1 MAFKGVLPSD
11 LWDRY
16 DRDDG
21 YDRLMLDISIANE
34 INDLVAEAHAD
45 AKGKAGADTARGAV
59 ARRNQ
64 RRRERQ
70 TYLSNTDD
78 FFDSVEK
85 AGVPVREVG
94 GVDD

>member
-16 DRDDG
+16 DRKDG
-21 YDRLMLDISIANE
+21 FDRMTLDLEVANE
-34 INDLVAEAHAD
+34 MNTRINEATKQAGSKKPTAD
-45 AKGKAGADTARGAV
+45 DANAMV

-64 RRRERQ
+64 RRKE
-70 TYLSNTDD
+70 YLSNTDD
-78 FFDSVEK
+78 FFSTVEK

-94 GVDD
+94 VDED